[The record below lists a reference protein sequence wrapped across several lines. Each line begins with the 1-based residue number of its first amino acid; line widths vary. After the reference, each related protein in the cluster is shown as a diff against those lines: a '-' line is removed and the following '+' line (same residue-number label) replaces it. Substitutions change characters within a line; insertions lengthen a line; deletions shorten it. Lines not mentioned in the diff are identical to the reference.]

1 MPPPVPCLS
10 VTTSIDASTSVA
22 ETPERYAEG
31 PLPAVSVITPAA
43 PSTDVHDGLLT
54 DHAPPTSAVPKPLP
68 TVRVKLSAASCIG
81 AAMVTWVVWVAVAP
95 WLSVTVRVIVY
106 VPGA

>member
-54 DHAPPTSAVPKPLP
+54 DHAPPTSAVPKPL
-68 TVRVKLSAASCIG
+68 TTDEVGGVEAGGEGEVEVAG
-81 AAMVTWVVWVAVAP
+81 VWSGLAGG
-95 WLSVTVRVIVY
+95 
-106 VPGA
+106 PGGDVGGLGG